1 MLSAFIVSV
10 IIKLW
15 KRKTKNQQ

>member
-1 MLSAFIVSV
+1 VISAYIISV

-15 KRKTKNQQ
+15 KRKTKNQW

>member
-1 MLSAFIVSV
+1 MISAFIVSV

-15 KRKTKNQQ
+15 KNKTKNQ